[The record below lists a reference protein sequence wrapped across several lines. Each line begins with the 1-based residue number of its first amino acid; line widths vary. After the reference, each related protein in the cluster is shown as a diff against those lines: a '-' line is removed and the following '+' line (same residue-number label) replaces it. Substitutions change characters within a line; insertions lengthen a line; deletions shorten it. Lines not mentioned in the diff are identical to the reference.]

1 MKKQILL
8 ACAILSSMATF
19 AQTTLWDGENQEL
32 GTQGGLWGDG
42 SPVVVA
48 NPDKSGI
55 NTSDKC
61 ISFVMNNGNKIVKI
75 PFRDWIKPNLA
86 GNRRISLMLKRSGN
100 SNVQVELSDPTD
112 GSAGYWAKVV
122 SWYGDAGAWQKVVFD
137 FSTNTSM
144 NDFPGLMTLMAST
157 DDVSAD
163 ETVYI
168 DNIVVEDVPMVN
180 GTALK
185 DIADGSLTG
194 VLRLTGSWMKGDC
207 NNTENGWVQV
217 MYNDFETLAT
227 KVSGQVTSIDMRGT
241 VLKDAYNAVGG
252 VNPNILI
259 YADQA
264 FGEFNVVAN
273 GQTAQL
279 NLNDGYAFNAPEG
292 FTAANVALT
301 RSLAAGNNTVC
312 LPFATT
318 AAEMG
323 ATQIAT
329 FGTTTTSVD
338 VTTASFNVVET
349 AAANTPFVTDGAA
362 AAESPTFA
370 SKAVEATP
378 ASLGSTF
385 IGVYVPQSA
394 ASLWGVNSNQF
405 MLGDSKATI
414 NAFHAYLSLPS
425 ATKSVVFE
433 LGNATAIGSMSM
445 AADALVDVYTVSGA
459 QVRSGV
465 AASEATAG
473 LAKGIYVINNKKVV
487 VR

>member
-112 GSAGYWAKVV
+112 GSAGYWAKVA

-207 NNTENGWVQV
+207 NNTVNGWVQV

-264 FGEFNVVAN
+264 FGDFNVVAN
-273 GQTAQL
+273 GKTSKL
-279 NLNDGYAFNAPEG
+279 NLNEDYAFNAPEG
-292 FTAANVALT
+292 FAADNVTVT
-301 RSLAAGNNTVC
+301 RALAAGNNTVC

-318 AAEMG
+318 ATELG
-323 ATQIAT
+323 ATNIAT
-329 FGTTTTSVD
+329 FKAISTSGD
-338 VTTASFNVVET
+338 VATVTFDIVQN
-349 AAANTPFVTDGAA
+349 AAANTPVITDGAA
-362 AAESPTFA
+362 ASTEQSFSNKTIEP
-370 SKAVEATP
+370 TP
-378 ASLGSTF
+378 ATLGTNF
-385 IGVYVPQSA
+385 IGVYAPQSA
-394 ASLWGVNSNQF
+394 QDLWGINNNEF
-405 MLGDSKATI
+405 KLGGANATI
-414 NAFHAYLSLPS
+414 NAFHAYLSVPS
-425 ATKSVVFE
+425 AAKSLTFSI
-433 LGNATAIGSMSM
+433 GNATAITKPSTVN
-445 AADALVDVYTVSGA
+445 DALVDVYTLSGA
-459 QVRSGV
+459 QVKGQV
-465 AASEATAG
+465 TASDATAR
-473 LAKGIYVINNKKVV
+473 LAKGIYIVNQKKIIVK
-487 VR
+487 